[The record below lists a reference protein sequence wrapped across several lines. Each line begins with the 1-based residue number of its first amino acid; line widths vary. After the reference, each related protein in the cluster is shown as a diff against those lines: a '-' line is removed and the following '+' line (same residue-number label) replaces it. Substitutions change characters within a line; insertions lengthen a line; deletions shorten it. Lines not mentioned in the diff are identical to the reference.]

1 MKRLF
6 VTALLASAAIAHAQ
20 TAASAASA
28 APASA
33 AKKELVQ
40 KLLVLQQPGIEGMAR
55 NLVEQPAAR
64 MMQAAGQALQQIA
77 PEKREALGKGIETD
91 IKKYVDEATP
101 IVRDRAIKL
110 APSTIGAM
118 LEEKFSEDELKQL
131 IAWLESAVN
140 KKYAQLG
147 PEIQSNFT
155 QKLVADARPLVEP
168 RLQAL
173 DAKVRASLG
182 VPGTPAPAAA
192 PASSAPAKAA
202 APKKAASK

>member
-28 APASA
+28 SASP

-55 NLVEQPAAR
+55 NMVEQPALR
-64 MMQAAGQALQQIA
+64 MLQAAGQVLQQVPA
-77 PEKREALGKGIETD
+77 EKREATGKAIETD
-91 IKKYVDEATP
+91 IKKYVDDATP

-110 APSTIGAM
+110 APSTIGAT
-118 LEEKFSEDELKQL
+118 LEEKFSEDELRQL
-131 IAWLESAVN
+131 IAWLESPVN

-147 PEIQSNFT
+147 PDMQSNFT
-155 QKLVADARPLVEP
+155 QKLVADARPMVEP

-182 VPGTPAPAAA
+182 VPA
-192 PASSAPAKAA
+192 ASSAPTAPAKAS

>member
-6 VTALLASAAIAHAQ
+6 VTALLASAAMAHAQ

-28 APASA
+28 SASP

-55 NLVEQPAAR
+55 NMVEQPALR
-64 MMQAAGQALQQIA
+64 MLQAAGQVLQQVPA
-77 PEKREALGKGIETD
+77 EKREATGKAIETD
-91 IKKYVDEATP
+91 IKKYVDDATP
-101 IVRDRAIKL
+101 IVRDRAVKL
-110 APSTIGAM
+110 APSTIGAT
-118 LEEKFSEDELKQL
+118 LEEKFSEDELRQL
-131 IAWLESAVN
+131 IAWLESPVN

-147 PEIQSNFT
+147 PDMQSNFT
-155 QKLVADARPLVEP
+155 QKLVADARPMIEP

-182 VPGTPAPAAA
+182 VPA
-192 PASSAPAKAA
+192 ASSAPAAPAKAS

>member
-28 APASA
+28 SASP

-55 NLVEQPAAR
+55 NMVEQPALR
-64 MMQAAGQALQQIA
+64 MLQAAGQVLQQVP
-77 PEKREALGKGIETD
+77 PEKREATGKTIETD
-91 IKKYVDEATP
+91 IKKYVDDATP

-110 APSTIGAM
+110 APSTIGAT
-118 LEEKFSEDELKQL
+118 LEEKFSEDELRQL
-131 IAWLESAVN
+131 IAWLESPVN

-147 PEIQSNFT
+147 PDMQSNFT
-155 QKLVADARPLVEP
+155 QKLVADARPMIEP

-173 DAKVRASLG
+173 DTKVRASLG
-182 VPGTPAPAAA
+182 VPA
-192 PASSAPAKAA
+192 ASSAPTAPAKAS

>member
-28 APASA
+28 SASP

-55 NLVEQPAAR
+55 NMVEQPALR
-64 MMQAAGQALQQIA
+64 MLQAAGQVLQQVPA
-77 PEKREALGKGIETD
+77 EKREATGKAIETD
-91 IKKYVDEATP
+91 IKKYVDDATP

-110 APSTIGAM
+110 APSTIGAA
-118 LEEKFSEDELKQL
+118 LEEKFSEDELRQL
-131 IAWLESAVN
+131 IAWLESPVN

-147 PEIQSNFT
+147 PEMQSNFT
-155 QKLVADARPLVEP
+155 QKLVADARPMVEP

-182 VPGTPAPAAA
+182 VPA
-192 PASSAPAKAA
+192 ASSAPTAPAKAS

>member
-20 TAASAASA
+20 TAASA

-64 MMQAAGQALQQIA
+64 MMQAAGQALQQQVSS
-77 PEKREALGKGIETD
+77 EKREAVGNAIETD
-91 IKKYVDEATP
+91 IKKYVDDVTP

-118 LEEKFSEDELKQL
+118 LEEKFTEDELKQL
-131 IAWLESAVN
+131 VAWLESPVN

-147 PEIQSNFT
+147 PEMQSNFT

-173 DAKVRASLG
+173 DAKLRASLG
-182 VPGTPAPAAA
+182 VPGLAPAAA
-192 PASSAPAKAA
+192 ASAPTKAA

>member
-1 MKRLF
+1 MKRLIAA
-6 VTALLASAAIAHAQ
+6 ALLTGAAMAHAQ
-20 TAASAASA
+20 TAASAPAS

-55 NLVEQPAAR
+55 SMVEQPAMR
-64 MMQAAGQALQQIA
+64 MMQAAGQALQQQVP
-77 PEKREALGKGIETD
+77 PEKREAAGKAIEAD
-91 IKKYVDEATP
+91 IKKYVDDAAP
-101 IVRDRAIKL
+101 IVRDRAVKL
-110 APSTIGAM
+110 APSTIGTM
-118 LEEKFSEDELKQL
+118 LEEKFTEDELKQL
-131 IAWLESAVN
+131 IAWLESPVN

-173 DAKVRASLG
+173 DTKLRASLG
-182 VPGTPAPAAA
+182 MPATPAAA
-192 PASSAPAKAA
+192 APTAKPAS